1 LNCKESKETSIG
13 SKKGNWEENDCQA
26 KKLRNQRQR
35 NQQQKGHSQAKKVTK
50 SPRIKA
56 AAELNAK
63 KTHKIS
69 FQAPKILLRATIFP
83 QKELGLLL
91 HRFTNQFLFWSLFL
105 LVYFRRGM
113 GVCALRTRKKG
124 Y

>member
-26 KKLRNQRQR
+26 KKLR

-69 FQAPKILLRATIFP
+69 FQAPKILLKATIFP

-91 HRFTNQFLFWSLFL
+91 HRFTNQFLFLSLFL